1 MLALEVLP
9 EKECDETL
17 MQKHKNHPTGK
28 LYRRKAFV
36 EREIAATKPFQT
48 QQKFLF
54 FHKHKS
60 CQDTSQFCVQMI
72 EYLWQ
77 FHVGCSENH
86 Y

>member
-36 EREIAATKPFQT
+36 EREIAAAKPFQT
-48 QQKFLF
+48 QQNF
-54 FHKHKS
+54 FS
-60 CQDTSQFCVQMI
+60 STNTN
-72 EYLWQ
+72 
-77 FHVGCSENH
+77 HVRIRLNFV
-86 Y
+86 YK